1 MSSLDYILIGFVLI
15 YSIFFIIKMLSLRKV
30 NNNYEILQK
39 HKPKQTDYI
48 DLLNNKLPLVI
59 TGEVEDWFIF
69 NKDDTIDE
77 EKLNNQT
84 LNENTKNL
92 CYIFPLVRKY
102 NILNFNTGYESLIR
116 TENNTK
122 SFLVL
127 LEGELSIKL
136 YNPSQKDLVKQ
147 NNNVKT
153 NTNLKFMELKLY
165 AEQILHIPIQ
175 WNISYTCLKT
185 CKILEVNSET
195 ILTLPYK
202 MILDKK

>member
-1 MSSLDYILIGFVLI
+1 MSSLDYILIAFVLI
-15 YSIFFIIKMLSLRKV
+15 YSIFFTIKMLSLRKV

-39 HKPKQTDYI
+39 HKPQQTDYI
-48 DLLNNKLPLVI
+48 DLLNNKSPLVI

-102 NILNFNTGYESLIR
+102 NILNLNTGYESFIR
-116 TENNTK
+116 TENNTR

-153 NTNLKFMELKLY
+153 NKNLKFMELKLY
-165 AEQILHIPIQ
+165 AEQILHIPFQ

-202 MILDKK
+202 VILDKK